1 MKAGTRAFWTRTDWL
16 KWAALAFALVSTFH
30 AEHALAVA
38 VGVNEHIAYAV
49 PGALDAY
56 VIRTL
61 RTHREVL
68 TAVLAMVAVNAVSY
82 LITFGVLAVTWPV
95 VVGVSAIA
103 PLVLWRVHALGTPGE
118 WRERKLWGVP
128 AQPEHAPEVVPAV
141 PEPACTPTGCVLGH
155 QECEGHDACVVH
167 DFPGTTKHA
176 TQTPAEHD
184 NTLRCEWG
192 ICGHDAC
199 TVTCD
204 WCGWEDCPVER
215 LDVHKRDA
223 CPKRWEHK
231 ASTLDEHADTAI
243 RVVSDEPSTTVLE
256 HWIKPSQKW
265 DPVRDE
271 HGLVVGFERAEH
283 DNVSD
288 EPSTAVLGYE
298 HDTHAVPVL
307 HPADREHEDAARTV
321 WDEQGTSCTLRAMK
335 TGTGTGTDRAR
346 RLLNHLRAEHAHNT
360 STGGS
365 TS

>member
-61 RTHREVL
+61 RAHREVL

-118 WRERKLWGVP
+118 WRERKLWGLPWRAGTVP
-128 AQPEHAPEVVPAV
+128 VVEHAPDPVEHADTAIEHAPST
-141 PEPACTPTGCVLGH
+141 ETWRCSTGV
-155 QECEGHDACVVH
+155 
-167 DFPGTTKHA
+167 
-176 TQTPAEHD
+176 
-184 NTLRCEWG
+184 
-192 ICGHDAC
+192 CGHDAC

-204 WCGWEDCPVER
+204 WCGYEYNAGR
-215 LDVHKRDA
+215 LDVHKA
-223 CPKRWEHK
+223 VTCAKRWEHK
-231 ASTLDEHADTAI
+231 AGTLDEHADTAI
-243 RVVSDEPSTTVLE
+243 KVVHDTESTGGWDEALDRLESVLPDMGAVDDQPETGTTVLT
-256 HWIKPSQKW
+256 
-265 DPVRDE
+265 
-271 HGLVVGFERAEH
+271 LVPDLPAGF
-283 DNVSD
+283 
-288 EPSTAVLGYE
+288 E

-307 HPADREHEDAARTV
+307 HPADRKYERAARTV
-321 WDEQGTSCTLRAMK
+321 WAVHGPTCTLRAMK
-335 TGTGTGTDRAR
+335 AGAGINGAKSVNTDTAR
-346 RLLNHLRAEHAHNT
+346 RLLEFLRAEHAHNI
-360 STGGS
+360 STEGS

>member
-1 MKAGTRAFWTRTDWL
+1 MKAGTRRFWVRTDWL

-56 VIRTL
+56 VVRTL

-82 LITFGVLAVTWPV
+82 LISFGVLAVTWPV

-103 PLVLWRVHALGTPGE
+103 PLVLWRVHALGTPGQR
-118 WRERKLWGVP
+118 RERKLWGLP
-128 AQPEHAPEVVPAV
+128 ARPEHAPDPVEHAEHSAWTNTPIVPGHIPYPV
-141 PEPACTPTGCVLGH
+141 PIVEPDNTP
-155 QECEGHDACVVH
+155 
-167 DFPGTTKHA
+167 
-176 TQTPAEHD
+176 QTPAEHD

-243 RVVSDEPSTTVLE
+243 RVVSDEPSTTVLGWVDE
-256 HWIKPSQKW
+256 LPHWASTGELKPSTPEHI
-265 DPVRDE
+265 DVTE
-271 HGLVVGFERAEH
+271 HGDTGTTVLTLVPDLPA
-283 DNVSD
+283 
-288 EPSTAVLGYE
+288 GYE